1 MIISTKKAKPHSFH
15 RVENVKD
22 GAYLSSWEGQT
33 NSMNSISHT
42 RTASVNATNNDDQA
56 VAYGKALKE
65 LVKAYAHLLFEFDH
79 QDITFRENAIALG
92 ELLINLGID
101 PVEVKEH
108 WLGHH
113 PYKQGLVPP
122 FNIDSK
128 KYGKKGGGIKWD
140 VMIDDLETALI
151 SLGAKISNED
161 AIAILDKIEPL
172 CQDETELLKISERVK
187 KLLYPKDFQN
197 WQNTIKPFQ
206 LRLGRR
212 IWDEKQKKVF
222 TQSDDQVE
230 RAKLEVKQWL
240 LESDPFAKAIKRAN
254 LCRTLGLDKKTF
266 DLIADTLDEN
276 SIKPKTNRLKLS
288 EFMALP
294 TGGSRTLA
302 PGIPSMGVTLFA
314 GNPGAGKT
322 TLAYDLAG
330 SVLLGD
336 EFLGEVPSRT
346 GPILFVSCDE
356 AHNFGQDKMIN
367 RGIAG
372 LPDGSIE
379 IIQDWDVSQWLDLET
394 AVDDIRPALIIVD
407 SFNAIHNDP
416 TFDENSAIASQTVK
430 KLERLSAKY
439 CTPIV
444 LIHHLSKSKDN
455 KGVNKIR
462 GSSAIAASV
471 SSVIILDGEGA
482 VKGLSQPKVRGMEPL
497 NLQVEMNPETG
508 RFKVISGNI
517 TDDATKSLSKRLKE
531 FFFANLGKLF
541 ETIEIN
547 DQFPGQD
554 RKVLNTALNRLVQQ
568 GHIIK
573 QPSKNNPHFKVYG
586 CECTNDSL
594 PEILSSPSVKSD
606 DHIPLCPPANFDD
619 VTSESITTQELHQ
632 ITIKSPSCH
641 HHVTI
646 ENDVIAETLTE
657 SANHQITIVEE
668 KGIYECPP
676 VDDDLETVLPETEPD
691 DSQNSDRILEAESTV
706 TSEKYPGEVLYLG
719 EISGNY
725 GRCIREDGQEIEIPL
740 SELALSV

>member
-1 MIISTKKAKPHSFH
+1 M
-15 RVENVKD
+15 
-22 GAYLSSWEGQT
+22 
-33 NSMNSISHT
+33 
-42 RTASVNATNNDDQA
+42 
-56 VAYGKALKE
+56 
-65 LVKAYAHLLFEFDH
+65 
-79 QDITFRENAIALG
+79 
-92 ELLINLGID
+92 
-101 PVEVKEH
+101 
-108 WLGHH
+108 
-113 PYKQGLVPP
+113 
-122 FNIDSK
+122 
-128 KYGKKGGGIKWD
+128 
-140 VMIDDLETALI
+140 
-151 SLGAKISNED
+151 
-161 AIAILDKIEPL
+161 
-172 CQDETELLKISERVK
+172 
-187 KLLYPKDFQN
+187 
-197 WQNTIKPFQ
+197 
-206 LRLGRR
+206 
-212 IWDEKQKKVF
+212 
-222 TQSDDQVE
+222 
-230 RAKLEVKQWL
+230 KQWL

-276 SIKPKTNRLKLS
+276 SIKPKTKRLKLS

-302 PGIPSMGVTLFA
+302 PGIPNMGVTLFA

-330 SVLLGD
+330 SVLHGD

-346 GPILFVSCDE
+346 GPVLFVSCDE

-444 LIHHLSKSKDN
+444 LIHNLSKSKDN

-462 GSSAIAASV
+462 GSSAIVASV

-517 TDDATKSLSKRLKE
+517 TDDATKSLSQRLKE
-531 FFFANLGKLF
+531 FFFANPGKFF

-547 DQFPGQD
+547 DQLPGQD
-554 RKVLNTALNRLVQQ
+554 RKVLNNALNRLVHQ

-573 QPSKNNPHFKVYG
+573 RPSKNNPHFKVYG

-619 VTSESITTQELHQ
+619 MTSKTLTTQEFREITKQSSSNHQ
-632 ITIKSPSCH
+632 AII
-641 HHVTI
+641 I
-646 ENDVIAETLTE
+646 ENEVIAETLTE
-657 SANHQITIVEE
+657 SGNHQITIVEE

-676 VDDDLETVLPETEPD
+676 IDDDLETVLPETEPD
-691 DSQNSDRILEAESTV
+691 DSQNSDRTLKAGSIV
-706 TSEKYPGEVLYLG
+706 TCEKYPGEVLYLG

-740 SELALSV
+740 SELVLSV

>member
-1 MIISTKKAKPHSFH
+1 M
-15 RVENVKD
+15 
-22 GAYLSSWEGQT
+22 Y
-33 NSMNSISHT
+33 SIVRNCADT
-42 RTASVNATNNDDQA
+42 VNATNNDNQA
-56 VAYGKALKE
+56 LSYGKALKE
-65 LVKAYAHLLFEFDH
+65 LVKAYAGLLFEFDH
-79 QDITFRENAIALG
+79 QEITFREDAIALG

-101 PVEVKEH
+101 PVVVKEH

-113 PYKQGLVPP
+113 PFKQALVPP
-122 FNIDSK
+122 FNISY
-128 KYGKKGGGIKWD
+128 KYETIDGGIKWD

-151 SLGAKISNED
+151 RLGAKIDNES
-161 AIAILDKIEPL
+161 AIAVVDKIEPL
-172 CQDETELLKISERVK
+172 CQDGIELLKISERIK

-206 LRLGRR
+206 KRLNDR

-254 LCRTLGLDKKTF
+254 LMRTLGLNKETF

-276 SIKPKTNRLKLS
+276 SIKPKTKRLKLS

-302 PGIPSMGVTLFA
+302 PGIPNMGVTLFA

-330 SVLLGD
+330 SVLHGD

-346 GPILFVSCDE
+346 GPVLFVSCDE

-416 TFDENSAIASQTVK
+416 NFDENSAIASQTVK

-444 LIHHLSKSKDN
+444 LIHHLGKSKDN
-455 KGVNKIR
+455 TGVNKIR
-462 GSSAIAASV
+462 GSSAIAASA
-471 SSVIILDGEGA
+471 SSVIILDGEGT
-482 VKGLSQPKVRGMEPL
+482 VKRLSQPKVRGMEPL

-517 TDDATKSLSKRLKE
+517 TDDATKSLSQRLKE
-531 FFFANLGKLF
+531 FFSANSGKFF

-547 DQFPGQD
+547 EQLPGQD
-554 RKVLNTALNRLVQQ
+554 RKVINNALNRLVQQ

-573 QPSKNNPHFKVYG
+573 RPSKNNPRFKVYG
-586 CECTNDSL
+586 CECANDLST
-594 PEILSSPSVKSD
+594 EILSSPSVKSD
-606 DHIPLCPPANFDD
+606 DLIYSCPPANFDD
-619 VTSESITTQELHQ
+619 VTSESITTQEFHQ

-641 HHVTI
+641 HQITI
-646 ENDVIAETLTE
+646 ENEVIAETLTE

-676 VDDDLETVLPETEPD
+676 VDDDLETVLPETEPEN
-691 DSQNSDRILEAESTV
+691 QQIAESCDRGFARGNDV
-706 TSEKYPGEVLYLG
+706 ICEKFPGQVMYISDFSNDGTMALCLSLSG
-719 EISGNY
+719 TEIFEWIALN
-725 GRCIREDGQEIEIPL
+725 
-740 SELALSV
+740 ELALSV

>member
-1 MIISTKKAKPHSFH
+1 MTFLNIDSNSNSNVLHDSTKNRDDNRA
-15 RVENVKD
+15 
-22 GAYLSSWEGQT
+22 LS
-33 NSMNSISHT
+33 
-42 RTASVNATNNDDQA
+42 
-56 VAYGKALKE
+56 YGKALKQ
-65 LVKAYAHLLFEFDH
+65 LVKAYADLLFEFDH
-79 QDITFRENAIALG
+79 QDLAFLDRQDLTFKDPAIALG
-92 ELLINLGID
+92 QLLIDLGID
-101 PVEVKEH
+101 PVEVRDH
-108 WLGHH
+108 WLSDH
-113 PYKQGLVPP
+113 PLKIALGSLSNSNRYENL
-122 FNIDSK
+122 
-128 KYGKKGGGIKWD
+128 GGGFKWD
-140 VMIDDLETALI
+140 VMIDDLEKAVI
-151 SLGAKISNED
+151 DLGVKIDNKS
-161 AIAILDKIEPL
+161 AIAILEKIEPL
-172 CQDETELLKISERVK
+172 CQDGIELLKISERVK
-187 KLLYPKDFQN
+187 KLLYDFKG
-197 WQNTIKPFQ
+197 WESVVKPFQ
-206 LRLGRR
+206 KRLSDR

-276 SIKPKTNRLKLS
+276 SIKPKTKRLKLS

-302 PGIPSMGVTLFA
+302 PGIPNMGVTLFA

-330 SVLLGD
+330 SVLHGD

-346 GPILFVSCDE
+346 GPVLFVSCDE

-394 AVDDIRPALIIVD
+394 AVDDIRPALIVVD

-471 SSVIILDGEGA
+471 SSVIILDGEGT
-482 VKGLSQPKVRGMEPL
+482 VKRLSQPKVRGMEPL

-517 TDDATKSLSKRLKE
+517 TDDATKSLSQRLKE
-531 FFFANLGKLF
+531 FFSANSGKFF

-547 DQFPGQD
+547 NQFPGQD
-554 RKVLNTALNRLVQQ
+554 RKVLNNALNRLVQQ

-573 QPSKNNPHFKVYG
+573 RPSKNNPRFKVYG
-586 CECTNDSL
+586 CECTNDLSA
-594 PEILSSPSVKSD
+594 EILSSPSVKSD

-619 VTSESITTQELHQ
+619 VTFESITTQELHQ

-657 SANHQITIVEE
+657 SGNHQITIVEE

-691 DSQNSDRILEAESTV
+691 DSQNSDRTLKAGSIV
-706 TSEKYPGEVLYLG
+706 TCEKYPGEVLYLG

-740 SELALSV
+740 SELVLSV

>member
-1 MIISTKKAKPHSFH
+1 MQSLNNQNSNSNVLHYST
-15 RVENVKD
+15 N
-22 GAYLSSWEGQT
+22 
-33 NSMNSISHT
+33 
-42 RTASVNATNNDDQA
+42 QA
-56 VAYGKALKE
+56 VSYGKALKE
-65 LVKAYAHLLFEFDH
+65 LVKAYADLLFDFDH
-79 QDITFRENAIALG
+79 QDLTFREDAIALG
-92 ELLINLGID
+92 GLLINLGID
-101 PVEVKEH
+101 PVVVQKH

-113 PYKQGLVPP
+113 PMKQVLDPP
-122 FNIDSK
+122 VNIPYNYETLD
-128 KYGKKGGGIKWD
+128 GGIKWD
-140 VMIDDLETALI
+140 EMIDDLETALI
-151 SLGAKISNED
+151 SLGAKIDNES
-161 AIAILDKIEPL
+161 AIAILEKIEPL
-172 CQDETELLKISERVK
+172 CQDGIELLKISERVK
-187 KLLYPKDFQN
+187 KLLYDFKG
-197 WQNTIKPFQ
+197 WESVVKPFQ
-206 LRLGRR
+206 KRLSDR

-276 SIKPKTNRLKLS
+276 SIKPKTKRLKLS

-302 PGIPSMGVTLFA
+302 PGIPNMGVTLFA

-330 SVLLGD
+330 SVLHGD
-336 EFLGEVPSRT
+336 EFLGEIPSRT

-394 AVDDIRPALIIVD
+394 AVDDIRPALIVVD

-541 ETIEIN
+541 ETIEIY
-547 DQFPGQD
+547 DLFPGHD
-554 RKVLNTALNRLVQQ
+554 RKVINNALNRLVHQ

-586 CECTNDSL
+586 CECTNDLL

-619 VTSESITTQELHQ
+619 VTFESITTQELHQ

-657 SANHQITIVEE
+657 SGNHQITIVEE

-691 DSQNSDRILEAESTV
+691 DSQNSDRTLKAGSIV
-706 TSEKYPGEVLYLG
+706 TCEKYPGEVLYLG

-740 SELALSV
+740 SELVLSV

>member
-1 MIISTKKAKPHSFH
+1 MNLIVA
-15 RVENVKD
+15 EN
-22 GAYLSSWEGQT
+22 QQ
-33 NSMNSISHT
+33 
-42 RTASVNATNNDDQA
+42 SVNGAIGTGLVNSTIPTDLIKGDSHSSLTDKAITVNTPPGNSKNGIA
-56 VAYGKALKE
+56 KKSFPYGKPLYE
-65 LVKAYAHLLFEFDH
+65 LVEAYAYRLFEFDH

-101 PVEVKEH
+101 PVVVKEH
-108 WLGHH
+108 WLGSH
-113 PYKQGLVPP
+113 PLKIGLGS
-122 FNIDSK
+122 FGNSNR
-128 KYGKKGGGIKWD
+128 YENLGGGFKWD

-151 SLGAKISNED
+151 NLGVKIDNES
-161 AIAILDKIEPL
+161 AIAVVDKIEPL
-172 CQDETELLKISERVK
+172 CKDETELLKISERVK
-187 KLLYPKDFQN
+187 KLLYQKDFQN
-197 WQNTIKPFQ
+197 WQNAIKPFMT
-206 LRLGRR
+206 RLSRR
-212 IWDEKQKKVF
+212 IWEEKQEKVF

-346 GPILFVSCDE
+346 GPVLFVSCDE

-471 SSVIILDGEGA
+471 SSVIILDGEGT
-482 VKGLSQPKVRGMEPL
+482 VKRLSQPKVRGMEPL

-517 TDDATKSLSKRLKE
+517 TDDATKSLSQRLKE
-531 FFFANLGKLF
+531 FFSANLGKFF

-547 DQFPGQD
+547 NQFPGQD
-554 RKVLNTALNRLVQQ
+554 RKVLNNALNRLVHQ

-573 QPSKNNPHFKVYG
+573 RPSKNNPHFKVYG

-594 PEILSSPSVKSD
+594 PEILLSPSVKSD

-619 VTSESITTQELHQ
+619 MTS
-632 ITIKSPSCH
+632 K
-641 HHVTI
+641 
-646 ENDVIAETLTE
+646 TLTTKE
-657 SANHQITIVEE
+657 F
-668 KGIYECPP
+668 
-676 VDDDLETVLPETEPD
+676 
-691 DSQNSDRILEAESTV
+691 
-706 TSEKYPGEVLYLG
+706 
-719 EISGNY
+719 
-725 GRCIREDGQEIEIPL
+725 QEIIKQ
-740 SELALSV
+740 SSSNHHRK

>member
-1 MIISTKKAKPHSFH
+1 MQSLNNQNSSSNALHYST
-15 RVENVKD
+15 N
-22 GAYLSSWEGQT
+22 
-33 NSMNSISHT
+33 
-42 RTASVNATNNDDQA
+42 QA
-56 VAYGKALKE
+56 VSYGKALKE
-65 LVKAYAHLLFEFDH
+65 LVKAYADLLFDFDH
-79 QDITFRENAIALG
+79 QDLTFRENAIALG
-92 ELLINLGID
+92 GLLINLGID
-101 PVEVKEH
+101 PVVIQKH

-113 PYKQGLVPP
+113 PMKQVLDPP
-122 FNIDSK
+122 VNIPYNYETLD
-128 KYGKKGGGIKWD
+128 GGIKWD
-140 VMIDDLETALI
+140 EMIDDLETALI
-151 SLGAKISNED
+151 SLGAKIDNES
-161 AIAILDKIEPL
+161 AIAILEKIEPL
-172 CQDETELLKISERVK
+172 CQDEVEFLKISERVK
-187 KLLYPKDFQN
+187 KLLYQKDFQN

-206 LRLGRR
+206 KRLSDR

-276 SIKPKTNRLKLS
+276 SIKPKTKLLKLS

-294 TGGSRTLA
+294 TGGSRTIA
-302 PGIPSMGVTLFA
+302 PGIPNMGVTLFA

-330 SVLLGD
+330 SVLHGD

-346 GPILFVSCDE
+346 GPVLFVSCDE

-541 ETIEIN
+541 ETIEIY
-547 DQFPGQD
+547 DLFPGHD
-554 RKVLNTALNRLVQQ
+554 RKVINNALNRLVHQ

-586 CECTNDSL
+586 CECTNDLL

-619 VTSESITTQELHQ
+619 MTSKTLTTQEFREITKQSSSNHQ
-632 ITIKSPSCH
+632 AII
-641 HHVTI
+641 I
-646 ENDVIAETLTE
+646 ENEVIAETLTE
-657 SANHQITIVEE
+657 SGNHQITIVEE

-676 VDDDLETVLPETEPD
+676 VDDDLETVLLEPEPD
-691 DSQNSDRILEAESTV
+691 ESQNSDRTLKAGSIV
-706 TSEKYPGEVLYLG
+706 TCEKYPGGILVIG
-719 EISGNY
+719 EISGTQAHCCTTS
-725 GRCIREDGQEIEIPL
+725 GDKWIAL
-740 SELALSV
+740 SDLALSV